1 MADDLDAVRGGDDL
15 AGAAA
20 LDIAARLDRQ
30 IDDDRP
36 WGQLGHHCFGQQYWR
51 AATGDKGRTDDDIRA
66 LQRLGDLLALPALVV
81 LAHLASIALSG
92 LRGPGGLVIDGDK
105 GRTEALDLLL
115 GGGTHIGRGND

>member
-1 MADDLDAVRGGDDL
+1 MADDLYAVRGGDDL

-20 LDIAARLDRQ
+20 LDIAAGLDRQ
-30 IDDDRP
+30 VDDDRP

-51 AATGDKGRTDDDIRA
+51 AAAGNEGRTDDHIRA

-92 LRGPGGLVIDGDK
+92 LRRAGGLVIDSDE
-105 GRTEALDLLL
+105 GR
-115 GGGTHIGRGND
+115 